1 MEHFCRLVPLRFP
14 SGASFHRRFIVSP
27 SLQLY
32 SARLSWQVPNL
43 CLSVTQLSISAINRD
58 SMQTALR
65 NAILDILFTHVFHVK
80 HCDQAVVWQYTS
92 VWWQPDTDPWP
103 ALVSSVN
110 CCQWT
115 QPVSTLWAS
124 LLLSTLAA
132 FKAVFGLQQPTHTHT
147 HTPPCTANTL
157 ILHSIKDNIHSGLD
171 PHQYAFRT
179 DRATDVIPTALHSVS
194 IHLENENSYIRM
206 LFVSEFGSTF
216 NTVWPMKLIGKLDT
230 LGLSACS
237 ATGYRTSSQANPR
250 EFRLADTPLC

>member
-32 SARLSWQVPNL
+32 SAQLSWQVPNL

-132 FKAVFGLQQPTHTHT
+132 FKVVFGLQQPTHTHT
-147 HTPPCTANTL
+147 HTPMHGKYTDSPLYQRQHPFWPGPSPVCFQNRQSHRCYTYCPSL
-157 ILHSIKDNIHSGLD
+157 GLHTPWEWEQLHQDAVCFRIRLNIQHSLTHEADWKTRHSGLECM
-171 PHQYAFRT
+171 FCNW
-179 DRATDVIPTALHSVS
+179 I
-194 IHLENENSYIRM
+194 
-206 LFVSEFGSTF
+206 
-216 NTVWPMKLIGKLDT
+216 
-230 LGLSACS
+230 
-237 ATGYRTSSQANPR
+237 
-250 EFRLADTPLC
+250 

>member
-32 SARLSWQVPNL
+32 SAQLSWQVPNL

-147 HTPPCTANTL
+147 HTHTHARQIHWFSTLSKTTSILAWTLTSMLSEPTEPQMLYLLPFTRSPHTLRMRTATSGCCLFQNSAQ
-157 ILHSIKDNIHSGLD
+157 HSTQSD
-171 PHQYAFRT
+171 PW
-179 DRATDVIPTALHSVS
+179 SW
-194 IHLENENSYIRM
+194 LEN
-206 LFVSEFGSTF
+206 
-216 NTVWPMKLIGKLDT
+216 
-230 LGLSACS
+230 
-237 ATGYRTSSQANPR
+237 
-250 EFRLADTPLC
+250 